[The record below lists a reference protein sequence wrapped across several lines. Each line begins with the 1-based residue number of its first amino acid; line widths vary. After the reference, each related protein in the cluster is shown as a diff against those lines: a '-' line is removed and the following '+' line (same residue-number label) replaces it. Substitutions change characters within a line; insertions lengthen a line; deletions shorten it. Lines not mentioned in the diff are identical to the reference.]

1 MANEKKE
8 ETKKG
13 IEHMLVPKH
22 ELCTEEEVKKILSKY
37 NIKKQQLPKISVK
50 DPVII
55 HLGLER
61 GTILKITRNSRTA
74 TKTIFY
80 RRVVK

>member
-8 ETKKG
+8 ETKKS
-13 IEHMLVPKH
+13 IEHILVPKH
-22 ELCTEEEVKKILSKY
+22 ELCNEEELKKILSKY
-37 NIKKQQLPKISVK
+37 NIKKRQLPSISTK
-50 DPVII
+50 DPAIA

-61 GTILKITRNSRTA
+61 GVVIRIERKSRTNL
-74 TKTIFY
+74 KTTFF